1 MSSVKDLNDKD
12 WPALGVDS
20 GSATTSPSKI
30 SKKKASK
37 NQWRPLVIEPQSSDL
52 DDRRHAN
59 RISRRKDI
67 PSATM
72 TNSTSETNGKKS
84 DGSSSLSNRGS
95 SFVNNNS
102 NSPPEKS
109 LVSSRGSRRGGRGR
123 GRGAA
128 SSSGLSI
135 SNSTNSLSSTGASG
149 GGSSSHRGGG
159 SRSRGHDSGHV
170 TPNQHGE
177 DFLGD
182 IQYYVDYSPL
192 SEASLSSDIDVNSAT
207 LSPTAAFVAPG
218 IVPPTTAFVPTYFPP
233 YAPLLDPISL
243 KKCIKAQIE
252 YYFSEENL
260 QRDFFLR
267 RRMDEE
273 GYLPISLI
281 ASFHRV
287 KTLTASVDMVIE
299 ALQTSEQV
307 EFNEDGSKLRTIQ
320 EPTKWPILDQRTQ

>member
-1 MSSVKDLNDKD
+1 M
-12 WPALGVDS
+12 
-20 GSATTSPSKI
+20 
-30 SKKKASK
+30 
-37 NQWRPLVIEPQSSDL
+37 IEPQSSDL

-59 RISRRKDI
+59 RISRRKEI

-102 NSPPEKS
+102 NSPEKS

-149 GGSSSHRGGG
+149 YGSSSHRG

-177 DFLGD
+177 DFL
-182 IQYYVDYSPL
+182 QYYVDYSPL
-192 SEASLSSDIDVNSAT
+192 FEASLSSDIDVNSAT

-218 IVPPTTAFVPTYFPP
+218 IVPPTTAFVPTYLPP

-273 GYLPISLI
+273 GYLPVSLI

-287 KTLTASVDMVIE
+287 KTLTTSVEMVIE